1 MHILTLQSCLTV
13 THVPLREMHCMKRI
27 LAAQTLQAVG
37 IRKETLVQTT
47 NLAFIQLTSWNVGMG
62 RGFRA

>member
-1 MHILTLQSCLTV
+1 
-13 THVPLREMHCMKRI
+13 MKRI